1 MKSKGS
7 QEKRAR
13 APIPSSN
20 VLSVSEVECDDIGMD
35 SSSGEEMEVEMDAST
50 SKVASSDHTGSASTH
65 INSPMP
71 KGRRLTSK
79 VWVQFRRY
87 KKDGLFKSSCI
98 KCGKTYAS
106 KSRNNG
112 TSALRHHMSKP
123 CGDGKE
129 LSMIMK
135 AIGIS
140 DVPLPLVL
148 SIGFYAVMWG
158 KAHEDDCCSQQQDT
172 DQSTEKAP
180 LLQNCRRNAQ
190 V

>member
-7 QEKRAR
+7 QGKRAR
-13 APIPSSN
+13 APIPNSN
-20 VLSVSEVECDDIGMD
+20 VLSVSEAECDDIGMD

-50 SKVASSDHTGSASTH
+50 SNVDASDHTGSASTH

-112 TSALRHHMSKP
+112 TSALRNHMSKP
-123 CGDGKE
+123 CSDGKGTAQQLLNTLRAE
-129 LSMIMK
+129 LGEGDESMSGSWK
-135 AIGIS
+135 FDQAAIRKGLTYMIVV
-140 DVPLPLVL
+140 D
-148 SIGFYAVMWG
+148 
-158 KAHEDDCCSQQQDT
+158 E
-172 DQSTEKAP
+172 
-180 LLQNCRRNAQ
+180 
-190 V
+190 